1 MNTTSQRLEQNMAG
15 TTSQYNSPKVDLL
28 MPATL
33 AIDPLPQS
41 LVANCGKSFSN
52 AVYSDAGPGTKAPS
66 LSAAE
71 RDRLLLEHLPTV
83 RFVAR
88 RIHERLPQHV
98 DMEDLVS
105 AGIVGLIDAFAKF
118 DHAKQVQFKSY
129 AQFRIRGAILDS
141 LRTLDWSP
149 RELRRKGRAV
159 EETIRSLTAQLGR
172 APSEQEIAKGMDL
185 SLNDYQQLLG
195 ELKGLEIGSL
205 NLERNEDGGDEEL
218 SYLPGTESDEPLF
231 QCLKGELRQHL
242 IDAIETLPDKERMVL
257 TLYYYEEL
265 TMKEIGLALGVVE
278 SRVSQIHSAAVVRL
292 RTVMADL
299 GAEKAAAK
307 NRRNKAA

>member
-1 MNTTSQRLEQNMAG
+1 MAV
-15 TTSQYNSPKVDLL
+15 SRQENKF
-28 MPATL
+28 AE
-33 AIDPLPQS
+33 IDVLPQQPADPTLPAS
-41 LVANCGKSFSN
+41 MLPLAS
-52 AVYSDAGPGTKAPS
+52 AAAAYSPALITPTAPIT
-66 LSAAE
+66 AAE

-105 AGIVGLIDAFAKF
+105 AGMVGLMDAFSKF
-118 DHAKQVQFKSY
+118 DHGKQVQFKSY

-159 EETIRSLTAQLGR
+159 EETIRGITAQLGR
-172 APSEQEIAKGMDL
+172 APTEIEIASGMDI
-185 SLNDYQQLLG
+185 SLQDYQQLLG

-205 NLERNEDGGDEEL
+205 NIERNEEGGDDEL

-231 QCLKGELRQHL
+231 RCLKGELRQRL
-242 IDAIETLPDKERMVL
+242 IDAIEALPEKDRLVL
-257 TLYYYEEL
+257 TLYYFEEL

-278 SRVSQIHSAAVVRL
+278 SRVSQIHSAAVLRL
-292 RTVMADL
+292 RASMADL
-299 GAEKAAAK
+299 GAEKAAA
-307 NRRNKAA
+307 RNKKLKAAHAR

>member
-1 MNTTSQRLEQNMAG
+1 MAVSTEPSLGELDPQRVEPDLPTTL
-15 TTSQYNSPKVDLL
+15 
-28 MPATL
+28 
-33 AIDPLPQS
+33 
-41 LVANCGKSFSN
+41 LVAGL
-52 AVYSDAGPGTKAPS
+52 AVPGEASGILPAERNLSDYGAKATAPPAIT
-66 LSAAE
+66 AAE

-98 DMEDLVS
+98 EMEDLVS

-118 DHAKQVQFKSY
+118 DHGKQVQFKSY

-149 RELRRKGRAV
+149 RELRRKGRAI
-159 EETIRSLTAQLGR
+159 EETISALTAQLGR
-172 APSEQEIAKGMDL
+172 APSEAEIAAGMGM
-185 SLNDYQQLLG
+185 SLVEYQQLLG

-205 NLERNEDGGDEEL
+205 NLERNEDGGDDEL
-218 SYLPGTESDEPLF
+218 SYLPGQESDEPLF
-231 QCLKGELRQHL
+231 RCLKGELRQRL
-242 IDAIETLPDKERMVL
+242 IDAIETLPEKERLVL

-265 TMKEIGLALGVVE
+265 TMKEIGLTLGVVE

-292 RTVMADL
+292 RAAMADL
-299 GAEKAAAK
+299 GAQKSAAK
-307 NRRNKAA
+307 KKTAKVANAC

>member
-1 MNTTSQRLEQNMAG
+1 MADTRETEG
-15 TTSQYNSPKVDLL
+15 E
-28 MPATL
+28 
-33 AIDPLPQS
+33 
-41 LVANCGKSFSN
+41 KSM
-52 AVYSDAGPGTKAPS
+52 APS
-66 LSAAE
+66 SSKRTSENEYLSTGGFSPSVFSTGSGGYDSAGGYGSIAAQPPAPLTPGE

-105 AGIVGLIDAFAKF
+105 AGMVGLIDAFSKF

-149 RELRRKGRAV
+149 RELRRKGRAI
-159 EETIRSLTAQLGR
+159 EETIRSLTQQLGR
-172 APSEQEIAKGMDL
+172 APSENEIAAGMEVSL
-185 SLNDYQQLLG
+185 SDYQQLLG
-195 ELKGLEIGSL
+195 DLKGLEIGSL
-205 NLERNEDGGDEEL
+205 NLERNEDGGDDEL

-231 QCLKGELRQHL
+231 RCLKGELRQRL

-265 TMKEIGLALGVVE
+265 TMKEIGLTLGVVE

-292 RTVMADL
+292 RAAMADL

-307 NRRNKAA
+307 NKTKKVVNGR

>member
-1 MNTTSQRLEQNMAG
+1 MATSETAKKTMSDYGSDFVSAGSMFATTAASAYGGSAG
-15 TTSQYNSPKVDLL
+15 SYGSSAGSAEATPISP
-28 MPATL
+28 
-33 AIDPLPQS
+33 
-41 LVANCGKSFSN
+41 
-52 AVYSDAGPGTKAPS
+52 
-66 LSAAE
+66 AE

-98 DMEDLVS
+98 DIEDLVS

-118 DHAKQVQFKSY
+118 DHGKQVQFKSY

-149 RELRRKGRAV
+149 RELRRKGRAI
-159 EETIRSLTAQLGR
+159 EETVRTLTHQLGR
-172 APSEQEIAKGMDL
+172 SPTENEIASGMEM

-205 NLERNEDGGDEEL
+205 NLERNEDGGDDEL
-218 SYLPGTESDEPLF
+218 SYLPGFVSDEPLF
-231 QCLKGELRQHL
+231 QCLKGELRQRL
-242 IDAIETLPDKERMVL
+242 IDAIETLPEKERMVL

-265 TMKEIGLALGVVE
+265 TMKEIGLTLGVVE
-278 SRVSQIHSAAVVRL
+278 SRVSQIHSAAVVKL
-292 RTVMADL
+292 RVAMADL
-299 GAEKAAAK
+299 GAEKSAAK
-307 NRRNKAA
+307 HKAAKKGTHAR

>member
-1 MNTTSQRLEQNMAG
+1 MHDSFEIDFVPGAQMLPPAMLSGVASYGVKLDPSATITPEQ
-15 TTSQYNSPKVDLL
+15 
-28 MPATL
+28 
-33 AIDPLPQS
+33 
-41 LVANCGKSFSN
+41 
-52 AVYSDAGPGTKAPS
+52 
-66 LSAAE
+66 

-98 DMEDLVS
+98 DIEDLVS

-149 RELRRKGRAV
+149 RELRRKGRAI
-159 EETIRSLTAQLGR
+159 EETIRLLTQQLGR
-172 APSEQEIAKGMDL
+172 SPSEAEIADGMKMTL
-185 SLNDYQQLLG
+185 GEYQALLG

-205 NLERNEDGGDEEL
+205 NLERNEDGGDDEL
-218 SYLPGTESDEPLF
+218 SYLPGSDRDEPLF
-231 QCLKGELRQHL
+231 QCLKGELRQRL
-242 IDAIETLPDKERMVL
+242 IDAIETLPEKERMVL

-265 TMKEIGLALGVVE
+265 TMKEIGLTLGVVE

-292 RTVMADL
+292 RAAMADL
-299 GAEKAAAK
+299 GAEKSAAT
-307 NRRNKAA
+307 NRKKAGHGR